1 MSKFK
6 FGNMHT
12 GKWETYIEMAAR
24 HAKQVLDN
32 AAELRYEGEGL
43 NTSYWEKRFAD
54 VVDTM
59 NHGGEGDPGQGYP
72 GVEHSAE
79 GHFAGE
85 HRKYDVPRGYTTY
98 QLFVVYDG
106 STATQYPWLFTLRK
120 GDIDWESA
128 SLDPNGDTAHQV
140 ALKWWRAFVISRMFE
155 HVRRGAALQAV
166 LKDCYQLV
174 FLE

>member
-24 HAKQVLDN
+24 HAKQVLDD

-59 NHGGEGDPGQGYP
+59 NHG
-72 GVEHSAE
+72 
-79 GHFAGE
+79 GE

-120 GDIDWESA
+120 GDINWESA

-140 ALKWWRAFVISRMFE
+140 ALEWWRAFVISRMFE